1 MKAKFLFFCFM
12 LASIVAGA
20 QSKNLSPQ
28 KKQVDSLNK
37 EVVRSKM
44 KQAQEKRSNA
54 VRQDRAK
61 KMGQTLADSLGLS
74 ESQRADI
81 TNINVGLE
89 LQKAQAFKSS
99 DDRNIVGAEL
109 QRIEKQRDQMYKS
122 VLTDQQY
129 QKYLLFKRKGVK
141 PPTSSKK

>member
-1 MKAKFLFFCFM
+1 MKSLFIFLWLM
-12 LASIVAGA
+12 IASIAVNA
-20 QSKNLSPQ
+20 QNKNISPQ
-28 KKQVDSLNK
+28 KKQVDSVNK
-37 EVVRSKM
+37 EIVSAKL
-44 KQAQEKRSNA
+44 KQQQEQKSNI

-89 LQKAQAFKSS
+89 LQKAQAFKGST
-99 DDRNIVGAEL
+99 DRNVVGAEL
-109 QRIEKQRDQMYKS
+109 QRIEKQRDMMYKT
-122 VLTDQQY
+122 VLTEGQY

-141 PPTSSKK
+141 PSPPSKK